1 MALIKDLFIYLFPVV
16 LFSQDYSSYV
26 QPISI
31 ENNDDY
37 SGFDLLEVENNALF
51 VLAEHWHNIRS
62 VPTATLKTLQYLHE
76 KANVRVLA
84 IEHGKST
91 AFMINDYLQT
101 GDESMLEH
109 ITRNTMFWAQEN
121 KAFFQDLRAFN
132 LQQSEEDQI
141 VVESIDI
148 EYKMEAAIFMI
159 NKFIG
164 NKKIPN
170 SLAPTVGELKEMYDD
185 TKAHRESF
193 DGLAIMYYYDR
204 DQVQQIIIE
213 TINDLEDSS
222 EKYIAF
228 FEEDFTDFATMILEM
243 DDGLTFDYTN
253 PNQHYRFRDRL
264 IYKNFL
270 ELRDK
275 HPSSGIL
282 CPIGMRHTMKNS
294 SVYDL
299 QHRDSS
305 PLAGKVV
312 NIRISALLKNTI
324 NSSDLKKINFN
335 YPKQLKVNEATL
347 IKHASENNILKSN
360 KGFDYTIFIN
370 DNGNLTPFENI
381 LTEQY

>member
-1 MALIKDLFIYLFPVV
+1 MAFIKNLFIYLFPVV

-148 EYKMEAAIFMI
+148 EYKMEAAIFLI
-159 NKFIG
+159 NQFIG

-170 SLAPTVGELKEMYDD
+170 SLAPTL
-185 TKAHRESF
+185 
-193 DGLAIMYYYDR
+193 
-204 DQVQQIIIE
+204 
-213 TINDLEDSS
+213 
-222 EKYIAF
+222 
-228 FEEDFTDFATMILEM
+228 
-243 DDGLTFDYTN
+243 
-253 PNQHYRFRDRL
+253 
-264 IYKNFL
+264 
-270 ELRDK
+270 
-275 HPSSGIL
+275 
-282 CPIGMRHTMKNS
+282 
-294 SVYDL
+294 
-299 QHRDSS
+299 
-305 PLAGKVV
+305 
-312 NIRISALLKNTI
+312 
-324 NSSDLKKINFN
+324 
-335 YPKQLKVNEATL
+335 
-347 IKHASENNILKSN
+347 
-360 KGFDYTIFIN
+360 
-370 DNGNLTPFENI
+370 
-381 LTEQY
+381 